1 MLAPASAVCA
11 PIMEPLSQN
20 DSLPSKS
27 SPVKHADSPL
37 EHAVYANEPPS
48 SIPLVEVF
56 PEQGVPPMQDVT
68 SQSASRH
75 ELRTNIH
82 FTTLCFCLFLVGWN
96 DGTVG
101 PLLPRIQGVYHVRPR
116 RSSREACFVDSV
128 RSGRIHGGFSNIH
141 IQRNRK
147 NWNILRSLGPPTML

>member
-1 MLAPASAVCA
+1 
-11 PIMEPLSQN
+11 MELLSQN
-20 DSLPSKS
+20 ALLPSK
-27 SPVKHADSPL
+27 PNPLKHVDSPPN
-37 EHAVYANEPPS
+37 HAGYANEPPS

-101 PLLPRIQGVYHVRPR
+101 PLLPRIQGVYHVSLKRPLR
-116 RSSREACFVDSV
+116 GARFVDSL
-128 RSGRIHGGFSNIH
+128 RSGRVHGGFSNIH

-147 NWNILRSLGPPTML
+147 NRNILRSLRPPTML

>member
-1 MLAPASAVCA
+1 
-11 PIMEPLSQN
+11 MELHPQSDPLP
-20 DSLPSKS
+20 LKPS
-27 SPVKHADSPL
+27 PLKHADSPL
-37 EHAVYANEPPS
+37 DHAGYTNEPPS

-56 PEQGVPPMQDVT
+56 PAHPVPPMQEAT

-128 RSGRIHGGFSNIH
+128 RLGRIHSGFSNIH

-147 NWNILRSLGPPTML
+147 NWNILRSLRLPTML